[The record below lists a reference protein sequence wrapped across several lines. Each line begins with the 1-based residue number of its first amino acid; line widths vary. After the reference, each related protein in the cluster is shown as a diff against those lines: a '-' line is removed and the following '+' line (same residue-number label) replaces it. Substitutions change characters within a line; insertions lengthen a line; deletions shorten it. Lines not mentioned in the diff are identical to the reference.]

1 MGKREGE
8 SWFELGDQS
17 GKARRGGTREGTG
30 ISEGGKRE
38 GACVRGWKEERGH
51 V

>member
-30 ISEGGKRE
+30 GEGGKRE
-38 GACVRGWKEERGH
+38 RGH
-51 V
+51 MCEEGNTEGAYV